1 MSLEQALADNTA
13 AVLALTKAFL
23 SGGAPAA
30 IPTADADAA
39 EKPAATAGRAG
50 GTKGTPVRVGPSAD
64 PKPAEGKGKG
74 KAKAEDAEPDAGG
87 MTAEQLTKVIVKA
100 VAATDADQVKA
111 ILKKDFGVAAG
122 KEITDP
128 AVRQELADKLQGLI
142 DGDAGDEDL
151 S

>member
-50 GTKGTPVRVGPSAD
+50 GTKGTPVRVGQS
-64 PKPAEGKGKG
+64 AEGKGKG

-111 ILKKDFGVAAG
+111 ILKKDFGVSAG

>member
-30 IPTADADAA
+30 IPTTGDPADAA

-50 GTKGTPVRVGPSAD
+50 GTKGTPVRVGPS
-64 PKPAEGKGKG
+64 AEGKGKG

-111 ILKKDFGVAAG
+111 ILKKDFGVSAG